1 MTLEERMDLLEK
13 EIRILKD
20 INDIKDLK
28 SRYFRALD
36 TKNWD
41 ALEATLSPDVS
52 TSYSNGKLVFHGPKE
67 VTDYFKE
74 VMPATEITLH
84 QGHNPEITI
93 ESETV
98 AWGKWYLQDIL
109 IFTEGNPYA
118 GTQIQ
123 GSAIYTDKYVKV
135 DGQWL
140 IQETGYLRVYEE
152 MWQRDSTHRIN
163 TNMHQPKK
171 KKIIKKK

>member
-1 MTLEERMDLLEK
+1 MTTEERIEALEK
-13 EIRILKD
+13 EIARLKD
-20 INDIKDLK
+20 IEQIKALK

-36 TKNWD
+36 TKDWD
-41 ALEATLSPDVS
+41 ALEQTLSPDIS

-84 QGHNPEITI
+84 QGHNPEITL
-93 ESETV
+93 ESDTV

-135 DGQWL
+135 DGKWL

-152 MWQRDSTHRIN
+152 MWQRGSSQRIR
-163 TNMHQPKK
+163 TNMHQPKSK
-171 KKIIKKK
+171 KTSKR

>member
-1 MTLEERMDLLEK
+1 MTTEERIEALEK
-13 EIRILKD
+13 EIARLKD
-20 INDIKDLK
+20 IEQIKALK

-36 TKNWD
+36 TKDWD
-41 ALEATLSPDVS
+41 ALEQTLSSDIS
-52 TSYSNGKLVFHGPKE
+52 TSYSNVKLVFHGPKE

-84 QGHNPEITI
+84 QGHNPEITL
-93 ESETV
+93 ESDTV

-135 DGQWL
+135 DGKWL
-140 IQETGYLRVYEE
+140 IQETGYLRVYKE
-152 MWQRDSTHRIN
+152 MWQRGSSHRIR
-163 TNMHQPKK
+163 TNMHQPKSK
-171 KKIIKKK
+171 KTSKR

>member
-1 MTLEERMDLLEK
+1 MTREERIEALEK
-13 EIRILKD
+13 EIARLKD
-20 INDIKDLK
+20 IEQIKALK

-36 TKNWD
+36 TKDWD
-41 ALEATLSPDVS
+41 ALEQTLSPDIS

-84 QGHNPEITI
+84 QGHNPEITL
-93 ESETV
+93 ESDTV

-135 DGQWL
+135 DGKWL

-152 MWQRDSTHRIN
+152 MWQRGSSHRIR
-163 TNMHQPKK
+163 TNMHQPKSK
-171 KKIIKKK
+171 KTSKR